1 MTDLDDALR
10 RILSLV
16 ASGQL
21 DPGEAADRLAA
32 MEAGG
37 PAAAEPGPGSTE
49 ETTAPTGGAHATDR
63 PSDAPLAPSPPTG
76 DGRPVRRV
84 RIASAFRTVYVN
96 GDPGIQEAVAEGEHR
111 ANIVGD
117 TITIDGESLF
127 EDLPSSFTFNTVWG
141 RPRVRIGAPGA
152 LRPLVVRMNPELDLE
167 VEVSAGSVRVAG
179 VHGEINARCSAGNLR
194 IEGFE
199 SPLDLTVAAGSISAT
214 GVLDSGKSHIQC
226 DAGRVSVRLEEGS
239 SVRVTSQANLG
250 KVVVTGD
257 SESSSRGAR
266 LTGSTQNTVTV
277 GSGAGE
283 LSILCN
289 LGAVMVDVE
298 Q

>member
-1 MTDLDDALR
+1 
-10 RILSLV
+10 
-16 ASGQL
+16 
-21 DPGEAADRLAA
+21 
-32 MEAGG
+32 
-37 PAAAEPGPGSTE
+37 
-49 ETTAPTGGAHATDR
+49 
-63 PSDAPLAPSPPTG
+63 
-76 DGRPVRRV
+76 
-84 RIASAFRTVYVN
+84 
-96 GDPGIQEAVAEGEHR
+96 
-111 ANIVGD
+111 
-117 TITIDGESLF
+117 
-127 EDLPSSFTFNTVWG
+127 
-141 RPRVRIGAPGA
+141 
-152 LRPLVVRMNPELDLE
+152 MNPELDLE

-257 SESSSRGAR
+257 SESSRGAR

-283 LSILCN
+283 LSWADRRARPGDL
-289 LGAVMVDVE
+289 LYALASGRGAQRCVHRVHPNSSNGGPP
-298 Q
+298 

>member
-1 MTDLDDALR
+1 LNGA
-10 RILSLV
+10 
-16 ASGQL
+16 
-21 DPGEAADRLAA
+21 
-32 MEAGG
+32 
-37 PAAAEPGPGSTE
+37 GSTE
-49 ETTAPTGGAHATDR
+49 ETTAPAGGPRATDR

-76 DGRPVRRV
+76 DGRPVRRG
-84 RIASAFRTVYVN
+84 RIASAFRTVCVT
-96 GDPGIQEAVAEGEHR
+96 GRPGTPEAVAEGGQR
-111 ANIVGD
+111 ANIARGP
-117 TITIDGESLF
+117 TSIDGEALLQ
-127 EDLPSSFTFNTVWG
+127 DLPGAFAFHGGWG
-141 RPRVRIGAPGA
+141 RPRVAWGGGPSRI
-152 LRPLVVRMNPELDLE
+152 RPLVVRMNPELDLD
-167 VEVSAGSVRVAG
+167 VEVSAGSVRVLG
-179 VHGEINARCSAGNLR
+179 VHGEISARCSAGNLR
-194 IEGFE
+194 IEGFQ
-199 SPLDLTVAAGSISAT
+199 SPLDLTVAAGSISAS
-214 GVLDSGKSHIQC
+214 GVLDSGSSHIQC

-257 SESSSRGAR
+257 SESSRGAR